1 MLVQQLKVQF
11 QKIAIPNDWAENMLK
26 EIERWQKDEQLKTK
40 TKNQNTDLQFKNI
53 EGKMDKLVNGYLE
66 GEIEKTNY
74 LKKKDEL
81 LKQKSDIKLKSSS
94 YAQNKGLGWV
104 EPLRDWVKTAHY
116 AGKLAN
122 SDMDL
127 SEYKELSDK
136 TGSNRFLKDK
146 KNVFDWL
153 PPFDIVAKDREL
165 QTEKIK
171 SPVVVEL
178 KKEGNK
184 KRITDW
190 RTGRDSNPRP
200 LP

>member
-26 EIERWQKDEQLKTK
+26 EIERWQKDEQQKTK
-40 TKNQNTDLQFKNI
+40 IKNQNSDLQFKNI
-53 EGKMDKLVNGYLE
+53 EGKMDKLVSGYLE
-66 GEIEKTNY
+66 GKIEKTNY

-190 RTGRDSNPRP
+190 RTGRDSY
-200 LP
+200 L